1 MPLPTALGQ
10 SCLVVNGSLVPL
22 LFVSNSQINA
32 QLPSRVTGGATL
44 TIHTPGGISDNYNFN
59 VNSTAPS
66 VFQSGVAGPQTGLAT
81 IFRADN
87 GQLVTPTNPV
97 RSNSTLVIF
106 LTGMGATAPAVDDGM
121 PAPDSPLATTVV
133 TPSVTLGGTAMSV
146 YYAGLVPGLVG
157 VYQINAVAP
166 LRVPEGV
173 EVPLVIGQG
182 GSSTTINVRVV
193 Q

>member
-1 MPLPTALGQ
+1 
-10 SCLVVNGSLVPL
+10 
-22 LFVSNSQINA
+22 
-32 QLPSRVTGGATL
+32 
-44 TIHTPGGISDNYNFN
+44 
-59 VNSTAPS
+59 

-97 RSNSTLVIF
+97 RSNSTLVIY
-106 LTGMGATAPAVDDGM
+106 LTGMGATSPSVDDGM
-121 PAPDSPLATTVV
+121 PAPDAPLASAIV
-133 TPSVTLGGTAMSV
+133 TPTVTLGGTPLSI

-166 LRVPEGV
+166 LKVPVGED
-173 EVPLVIGQG
+173 VPLVIGQG
-182 GSSTTINVRVV
+182 GTSTTLSVRVV